1 MNTAF
6 RNFVQKYKRKERR
19 KAIAMFII
27 GVLFTASGVFIWV
40 TGSMWLALTSI
51 AFGLAVILG
60 GVLGWSQAD
69 GSDGSLMVALI
80 ACVLFVILSALMIIN
95 AVVSPQDF
103 QGHRSP
109 IYALIAGTL
118 GLAFFGPGL
127 IVLIVK
133 LVRKSSSRS
142 NSPGNTENDV
152 IR

>member
-1 MNTAF
+1 MNAAF
-6 RNFVQKYKRKERR
+6 RNFAQKFKRKERR

-27 GVLFTASGVFIWV
+27 GVLFTASGVFIWF
-40 TGSMWLALTSI
+40 TDTMWLALTSI
-51 AFGLAVILG
+51 AFGLTVILG
-60 GVLGWSQAD
+60 GVLGWSHAD

-80 ACVLFVILSALMIIN
+80 ACVLFVILSALLIIN
-95 AVVSPQDF
+95 AVVSPEDF

>member
-19 KAIAMFII
+19 KAIAMVII

-80 ACVLFVILSALMIIN
+80 ACVLFVILSALLIIN
-95 AVVSPQDF
+95 AVVSPEDF
-103 QGHRSP
+103 HGHRSP

>member
-19 KAIAMFII
+19 KAIAMVII

-80 ACVLFVILSALMIIN
+80 ARVLFVILSAHMMIN
-95 AVVSPQDF
+95 VVISPQHTED
-103 QGHRSP
+103 HTSP
-109 IYALIAGTL
+109 ISVLIAGTR
-118 GLAFFGPGL
+118 GL
-127 IVLIVK
+127 
-133 LVRKSSSRS
+133 
-142 NSPGNTENDV
+142 
-152 IR
+152 

>member
-19 KAIAMFII
+19 KAIAMVII

-80 ACVLFVILSALMIIN
+80 ACVLFVILSALLITN
-95 AVVSPQDF
+95 AVVSPEDF